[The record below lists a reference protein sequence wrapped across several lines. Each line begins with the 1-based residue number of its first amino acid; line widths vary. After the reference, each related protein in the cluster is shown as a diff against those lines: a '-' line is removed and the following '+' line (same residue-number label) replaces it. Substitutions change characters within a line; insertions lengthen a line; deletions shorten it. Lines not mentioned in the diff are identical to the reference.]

1 MISAVMIPIRIL
13 GTPTIGSIGKLRR
26 GLDGFAEKE
35 N

>member
-26 GLDGFAEKE
+26 GGFAEKE